1 MLVCE
6 YASMRV
12 CKYASMQVCKYASM
26 RVCEYASMFNLAS
39 MCGSKGLMSTLTPT
53 DRPVQILISEDQN
66 GHHCNAII
74 WGSHC
79 NYLGLQYK
87 YVKSQLRSEVP
98 PVSVQ
103 ILWSSSDVVG
113 FFFFI
118 VIWRVGYCIAP
129 PGANPSIC
137 VRHSQLTGRPGRQF
151 AKAKITNEPKSLLKY
166 IFQWNFCL
174 APNLQK
180 KIWNPVHT

>member
-1 MLVCE
+1 
-6 YASMRV
+6 
-12 CKYASMQVCKYASM
+12 MQVCKYASM

-53 DRPVQILISEDQN
+53 DRPVQILISENQN

-87 YVKSQLRSEVP
+87 YVKFQLRSEVP

-113 FFFFI
+113 IFLYF
-118 VIWRVGYCIAP
+118 
-129 PGANPSIC
+129 
-137 VRHSQLTGRPGRQF
+137 
-151 AKAKITNEPKSLLKY
+151 LLL
-166 IFQWNFCL
+166 FDG
-174 APNLQK
+174 
-180 KIWNPVHT
+180 